1 MAVVL
6 VGRLR
11 VYRPVVWLV
20 ILVILV
26 ICGYF
31 ALSRR
36 PFPAESAVERNAYT
50 ASLALIRQRR
60 VTDSVVGQSQ
70 AVLAAN
76 RNLRARVAALG
87 GDLRDALDSADAV
100 RDSANYNIT
109 LYVERLEA
117 VAAQARVYVD
127 STDVLLAHL
136 AQLDTAITR
145 ERQAWLAEREAATAK
160 IRADS
165 LVILDLRKRA
175 TCRIVGPVPCPSRRA
190 AFLAGAIVPLIL
202 LL

>member
-1 MAVVL
+1 MAVVR
-6 VGRLR
+6 VGRWQ
-11 VYRPVVWLV
+11 VARPVVVLV
-20 ILVILV
+20 VMSVLTYA
-26 ICGYF
+26 CWP
-31 ALSRR
+31 R

-70 AVLAAN
+70 AVLSAN

-100 RDSANYNIT
+100 LADSAASLATMRLT
-109 LYVERLEA
+109 LAEVIDKSRLFI
-117 VAAQARVYVD
+117 D

-145 ERQAWLAEREAATAK
+145 ERQAWLAERAAATAK
-160 IRADS
+160 IAADS